1 MDLIITQQL
10 AHADS
15 QQDVASLW
23 KAYEL
28 IKSANL
34 GKSEFDP
41 TESFSPDLFI
51 LCAEQALKM
60 GQQDMSQDCI
70 QMYFKVKGPVTQF
83 LGRAHL
89 CRAQLCAPKSP
100 ENLAEFDD
108 CVTQYMKTIN
118 FAKGEPR
125 YYFLVYNASVLYW
138 QMVRPFLKPGFRHHL
153 ISSLSQIVQVLA
165 QTKEEDKEWQA
176 TLMLELL
183 ECYLDAGRHEDAAK
197 FCATAA
203 PFIKT
208 NVPQRYRQMFSIMV
222 RYELMDESH
231 FREEMKSSSSLTA
244 SFYVNMLKAK
254 WEKNELPEDAPSIL
268 KAVHRRLGTHNHHR
282 LPLIQDE
289 KILLLFELAR
299 LSLNLRSEEVASG
312 CIADLKK
319 MEDLDPGRLMEV
331 ECLEC
336 EFEAFKLESKMKG
349 YARVAVENQLR
360 IIQQLEVV
368 LQRAQHLGDPNVIHV
383 VCTTLWNL
391 CLPLLQHNLRHHL
404 RRALASIAE
413 VLEKMDSLW
422 VLLRCQVH
430 MELAHLEEDEDRLE
444 PALEQ
449 LRKAQRLDSLGLYQD
464 RLHMDANR
472 LHLCTLLYQQP
483 ERAED
488 MAIMA
493 IEQAKKVMPKDSVRK
508 KRAFLVNAGLA
519 LAPDA
524 FQIVLN
530 SENEAK
536 VSLGKSKSR
545 FSGLFAK
552 ARHFII
558 SVEKAAGHL
567 RRLGSENDQERIQ
580 IWADLAKVARKQ
592 GVWDVCRTA
601 SRFCLLYDYMKTK
614 KPIRLKRG
622 KKKRGQDKAVHGSG
636 EPPGL
641 SLQRQDMPRLLR
653 KFAEVG
659 FINAEATVHLLK
671 SEGVQLNDLPVPP
684 EDTSQ
689 HSAGYQATVPEENAE
704 WVTYS
709 NWIES
714 LSQYAMSNWLR
725 SAEIGQEIGEAW
737 IVQNAVV
744 YVLNHNRHL
753 ITAGRQRELV
763 GALQTLLNIVRT
775 TGHNGD
781 AVSLVGICNAL
792 ARGLILSWIPA
803 QTTEKFRKL
812 MRGTQ
817 PHGAL
822 DSGAIS
828 EVKTA
833 LEVCEFALSLTNGSV
848 PEDQVPTHIRQ
859 QLIATWVKAKQLAQQ
874 QIGPR
879 LGVDE
884 QSSDEYISAVT
895 KVLVALEMY
904 SCNGLGLMEFTVPPL
919 AQLVKM
925 TSECTW
931 SDPLVE
937 LQALTRLTY
946 FAHMARD
953 HELTMACSQRATEM
967 GIKSL
972 KTFPKPEA
980 GFVAEMLSTAA
991 CIQGQSIVGNL
1002 KGQKQLRLKAAKAFV
1017 ESARFGCLA
1026 GSSALVM
1033 LAARHYWNTCLP
1045 LLSLALNRK
1054 KMKTAVR
1061 KLLSFITKTEATKQ
1075 ETDRT
1080 LLLHQWPTSDFQC
1093 SGMTEGNFLPGAED
1107 DLTLRVALYSLL
1119 FHSHADHSDW
1129 EGGLKVLDEAVQ
1141 VLPRTPHR
1149 LLIFKRMVI
1158 VKAKLGQSFTM
1169 EMQKF
1174 KDESE
1179 DYLARMWHRLALNSR
1194 DTSGEL
1200 ICYHNAIQALQKPES
1215 EWQKVDYILELGQW
1229 LYCKQC
1235 PREDVIFHLK
1245 WAIEIL
1251 LNMQPPRSAPEPE
1264 EPPSPLE
1271 RALEAPGA
1279 APDPKKEAAGLTP
1292 WERIRDVRQL
1302 DALVQAHVLL
1312 ALVLS
1317 PSSSHYQ
1324 DCCLTAYTFARC
1336 IWQVSLSTAGNLS
1349 SENKAQA
1356 TNGSPLL
1363 PTKEKEEKK
1372 EKKGKEKKEKE
1383 KEEKKGKEKKEKE
1396 ESKESVSLLPS
1407 QPQTPVPIRRLEDLP
1422 ASIGEWASY
1431 SCPEE
1436 VISIFKQD
1444 TGHFTV
1450 NPSTIQKPTCTLYY
1464 LDHLAR
1470 ALRELSLHAL
1480 LVPVLQLAVVIA
1492 HAVVESPSL
1501 ADLYHLRLAQL
1512 CSDLQLREAASF
1524 HEEVVGQVYMTEL
1537 EQASCRREIAL
1548 RKEKSKEPLLEES
1561 LHLLTA
1567 PNSLELLRE
1576 HRATAAQDK
1585 ILKVSEEAGKGLDG
1599 ASFPLLWTLKAEV
1612 LLEMD
1617 LYQPARLLLSE
1628 ARLAFQELD
1637 EPCAESRCMQL
1648 LAELANKEMNHKQA
1662 ERLTERAQQ
1671 LGGNEDFWYRSTL
1684 TLAET
1689 ILSSENQDRHLVVC
1703 HLFQTLAS
1711 TFLALKKERPNRAPL
1726 LDFSITDLEARCI
1739 SLQLQVVQESFSS
1752 HPSEF
1757 LELLVKMDQS
1767 LVDIEKK
1774 FISCG
1779 CREHCVDVKLERAKI
1794 KRLRAQ
1800 EEEDEEQKTAY
1811 YLEVYDLTQRA
1822 VAEAEERFHSV
1833 QELLSLQDLQSSSSP
1848 LGRRLAQLKLS
1859 LAEGAL
1865 DMLQLLWE
1873 ESLEQSLEQGS
1884 LDRLL
1889 ADYLHSTKDYSSVG
1903 LQWFLLKRTLAHTV
1917 LAQLN
1922 SLQSFCTSRTERRA
1936 HMLGLMGRALRLLA
1950 ANASPVSPAVYW
1962 DESLLVE
1969 PKPSSLKST
1978 EEAEEES
1985 ADEHSL
1991 TLPAD
1996 RVLPEGPSK
2005 KGAQLKKRTVLAQQY
2020 LAQASEVLLQA
2031 LQASLGTGALD
2042 VAAAASLE
2050 LVECAGTLDL
2060 ATSLQFLALSQSCSA
2075 SEMMREVLLAA
2086 TTSTSSSQLAALL
2099 QLQVRLRAQGRAA
2112 TDLCAS
2118 VEQGLATISK
2128 AWQNLGV
2135 TEQHFTLLS
2144 EVPPMFRVLF
2154 LHYSQDRSRLY
2165 GAVFEKPKLVSAP
2178 KGKQVAVGGCCRV
2191 ARVTVDPSV
2200 LVNLLTSIQQLREQP
2215 VVETY
2220 IEEKALGNDSIL
2232 GTTQNSQDENYLQA
2246 FSEVLTPLEEYL
2258 KPLFPLMA
2266 CPEAK
2271 TQIPVPVMEPG
2282 KPRGKDKERKT
2293 SCGSTATVTPEVA
2306 DNVILIVD
2314 RPLLELPLE
2323 GLSMFDEG
2331 AVSSVSRDFSL
2342 QMLMNRLRQEGTEG
2356 GARKEG
2362 RAKEPKRRNI
2372 GRKGR
2377 KGSIPR
2383 ILPPNCN
2390 IIDSDNFKFVADP
2403 FEEAQCMEALTP
2415 VFMTRELVERFRE
2428 TFTNRWTGHLGNKTF
2443 PSQAEWEQLLGSCQG
2458 FFFYGMESFLSH
2470 ILLERLVAMNL
2481 QECQMMV
2488 LLDLTHSTDSLRRS
2502 SELREG
2508 RSALQLSLEGPV
2520 ETAILLSLVGVKSIV
2535 GNQWATLLQDN
2546 AMRAAMLWDN
2556 LLPLGKP
2563 LGRAVHLLQKM
2574 GADDMAGQDEP
2585 FLASRQ
2591 WQQRQPQRLP
2601 TALNLALSLSAAPAS
2616 EKAVRTPGPPGGA
2629 EAPSLVDT
2637 DPAPTSARTC
2647 EVGALRTPGWPRFI
2661 LAGPAGQQRL
2671 GPSVWPGPKGTLER
2685 AA

>member
-41 TESFSPDLFI
+41 TESFSPDLLV

-60 GQQDMSQDCI
+60 GQRDMSQDCI
-70 QMYFKVKGPVTQF
+70 QMYFKVKGPITQF

-138 QMVRPFLKPGFRHHL
+138 QMVRPFLKPGFRQHL
-153 ISSLSQIVQVLA
+153 ISSLSQMVQVLD
-165 QTKEEDKEWQA
+165 QTREEDKEWQA

-183 ECYLDAGRHEDAAK
+183 ECYLDAGRREHAAK

-203 PFIKT
+203 PFIKV

-231 FREEMKSSSSLTA
+231 LREEMKSSSSLTV
-244 SFYVNMLKAK
+244 SFYMNMLKAK
-254 WEKNELPEDAPSIL
+254 WEKNELPEDAPSTL
-268 KAVHRRLGTHNHHR
+268 KAIHRRLGSSNHHR
-282 LPLIQDE
+282 LPLIREE

-299 LSLNLRSEEVASG
+299 LSLSLRSEEVASG
-312 CIADLKK
+312 CISDLKK
-319 MEDLDPGRLMEV
+319 MEELEPGRLMEV

-336 EFEAFKLESKMKG
+336 EFEAFKLESKMEV
-349 YARVAVENQLR
+349 YARGAVENQLH

-383 VCTTLWNL
+383 VCTTLWNV
-391 CLPLLQHNLRHHL
+391 CLPMLQHNLRHHL

-449 LRKAQRLDSLGLYQD
+449 LQKAQRLDSLGLYQD

-488 MAIMA
+488 RAIMA

-508 KRAFLVNAGLA
+508 KRALLVNAGLA

-552 ARHFII
+552 ARHFIV
-558 SVEKAAGHL
+558 SVDKAAGHL

-592 GVWDVCRTA
+592 GVWDVCRAA
-601 SRFCLLYDYMKTK
+601 SRFCLLYDYMKAK

-622 KKKRGQDKAVHGSG
+622 KKKRAQDKAVHGSG
-636 EPPGL
+636 GPPGL
-641 SLQRQDMPRLLR
+641 SLQRQDMPKLLR

-659 FINAEATVHLLK
+659 FINAEATVHLLR
-671 SEGVQLNDLPVPP
+671 SEGVQLNDLPIPP

-689 HSAGYQATVPEENAE
+689 HSAGYQATVPDENAE

-763 GALQTLLNIVRT
+763 GALQTLLSSWR
-775 TGHNGD
+775 GWGASGD

-828 EVKTA
+828 EIKTA

-848 PEDQVPTHIRQ
+848 PEDQVPTHTRQ

-884 QSSDEYISAVT
+884 QSADEHTSAVT

-904 SCNGLGLMEFTVPPL
+904 SCNGLGLMEFAVPPL

-953 HELTMACSQRATEM
+953 HEITMACSQRAPEM
-967 GIKSL
+967 GIKYL

-991 CIQGQSIVGNL
+991 CIQGQSIMGNL
-1002 KGQKQLRLKAAKAFV
+1002 KGQKQLRLKAAKAFM

-1045 LLSLALNRK
+1045 LLSSPLNRK

-1061 KLLSFITKTEATKQ
+1061 RLLSFITKTEATKQ
-1075 ETDRT
+1075 ETDGT

-1251 LNMQPPRSAPEPE
+1251 LNMQPPLSAPEPE
-1264 EPPSPLE
+1264 ETPSPLE
-1271 RALEAPGA
+1271 RAPEAPSA

-1349 SENKAQA
+1349 PENKAQA
-1356 TNGSPLL
+1356 TSGSPLL
-1363 PTKEKEEKK
+1363 LTKEKKEKGKEKEEKEEKEK
-1372 EKKGKEKKEKE
+1372 EKKGKEKKE
-1383 KEEKKGKEKKEKE
+1383 EEKKGKEKEEKGKEKE
-1396 ESKESVSLLPS
+1396 KNKESK
-1407 QPQTPVPIRRLEDLP
+1407 QPQTPVPIRRPEDLP

-1470 ALRELSLHAL
+1470 ALRAMSLHAL
-1480 LVPVLQLAVVIA
+1480 LVPVLQLGIVIA
-1492 HAVVESPSL
+1492 HVVVESPSL
-1501 ADLYHLRLAQL
+1501 ANLYHLRLAQL
-1512 CSDLQLREAASF
+1512 CSDLQLREAALL
-1524 HEEVVGQVYMTEL
+1524 HEEVVGQVYVTEL

-1548 RKEKSKEPLLEES
+1548 KKEKSKEPLLEES

-1576 HRATAAQDK
+1576 HRAMAAQDK

-1628 ARLAFQELD
+1628 ARLAFQELE
-1637 EPCAESRCMQL
+1637 EPCAESRCLQL
-1648 LAELANKEMNHKQA
+1648 LAELANREMNHKQA

-1671 LGGNEDFWYRSTL
+1671 LGGNEDFWYQSTL

-1689 ILSSENQDRHLVVC
+1689 TLSSENQDRHLVVC

-1711 TFLALKKERPNRAPL
+1711 TFSALKKERPNRAPL
-1726 LDFSITDLEARCI
+1726 LDFFITDLEARCI

-1752 HPSEF
+1752 SPSVF
-1757 LELLVKMDQS
+1757 LELLDKMDHS

-1774 FISCG
+1774 FIGCG
-1779 CREHCVDVKLERAKI
+1779 RREHCVDVKLERAKI

-1800 EEEDEEQKTAY
+1800 AEEDDEQKTAN
-1811 YLEVYDLTQRA
+1811 YLEVYDLTQSA
-1822 VAEAEERFHSV
+1822 VAEAEERLHSV
-1833 QELLSLQDLQSSSSP
+1833 QELLSLQDSSSTP
-1848 LGRRLAQLKLS
+1848 LVRRLAQLKLS

-1865 DMLQLLWE
+1865 DMLWLIWE
-1873 ESLEQSLEQGS
+1873 KSLQQSLEQGS

-1889 ADYLHSTKDYSSVG
+1889 ADYLHSTKDYTSTG

-1936 HMLGLMGRALRLLA
+1936 RMLGLTGRALRLLA

-1978 EEAEEES
+1978 EAEEES
-1985 ADEHSL
+1985 ADSRP
-1991 TLPAD
+1991 LPAD
-1996 RVLPEGPSK
+1996 RVLPKDPSK

-2031 LQASLGTGALD
+2031 LQASLGTGTLD

-2050 LVECAGTLDL
+2050 LVECAGTLDP

-2075 SEMMREVLLAA
+2075 SEMMRKVLGAA

-2135 TEQHFTLLS
+2135 TEQHFNLLS
-2144 EVPPMFRVLF
+2144 EVPPTFRVLF

-2200 LVNLLTSIQQLREQP
+2200 LANLLASIQQFREQP
-2215 VVETY
+2215 LVETY
-2220 IEEKALGNDSIL
+2220 IEEKVLGNDSIL
-2232 GTTQNSQDENYLQA
+2232 GTTHNSQDENYLQD
-2246 FSEVLTPLEEYL
+2246 FGEILMPLEEYL
-2258 KPLFPLMA
+2258 KPLFPLMV
-2266 CPEAK
+2266 CPEAR
-2271 TQIPVPVMEPG
+2271 TQVPMPMTEPG
-2282 KPRGKDKERKT
+2282 KPKGKDKDKERKV
-2293 SCGSTATVTPEVA
+2293 SVPPATATVTPEAA
-2306 DNVILIVD
+2306 DNVILVVD
-2314 RPLLELPLE
+2314 RPLLDLPLE

-2342 QMLMNRLRQEGTEG
+2342 QMLMNRLHQEGTEG

-2362 RAKEPKRRNI
+2362 RAGEPKRRNI

-2390 IIDSDNFKFVADP
+2390 IIDSDNFKCILDP

-2428 TFTNRWTGHLGNKTF
+2428 TFTTRWTGHLGNKTF

-2481 QECQMMV
+2481 QECQMVV
-2488 LLDLTHSTDSLRRS
+2488 LLDLTHSNDSLRRS

-2535 GNQWATLLQDN
+2535 GNQWTTLLQDN

-2563 LGRAVHLLQKM
+2563 LGRVVHLLQKM

-2585 FLASRQ
+2585 FLASQQ
-2591 WQQRQPQRLP
+2591 WQRRRPQRLP
-2601 TALNLALSLSAAPAS
+2601 TALNLVLYGLPHQAI
-2616 EKAVRTPGPPGGA
+2616 G
-2629 EAPSLVDT
+2629 
-2637 DPAPTSARTC
+2637 
-2647 EVGALRTPGWPRFI
+2647 
-2661 LAGPAGQQRL
+2661 
-2671 GPSVWPGPKGTLER
+2671 
-2685 AA
+2685 